1 MKSHNTL
8 AIHFVGYNSPNVWGN
23 TFVIQ
28 HNSLKFL
35 DGEGGKGNLRDPLIN
50 FPSDALKQQTKTTK
64 TIYLWTTSSQ
74 LLHSAQN
81 IVVFLVLTS
90 HNSP

>member
-1 MKSHNTL
+1 MKSQNTL
-8 AIHFVGYNSPNVWGN
+8 QSILYVIIVQMSRN

-90 HNSP
+90 HNTP